1 MDNRFQLWITEGM
14 KKISVDLSDNQ
25 AEQFFQ
31 YYEMLVEWNQVM
43 NLTAITDM
51 KDVVFK
57 HFVDSVSLVKAINVS
72 RETSLIDVGTGAG
85 FPGIPLKI
93 MFPEWKVTLLDSL
106 NKRVRFLDEVIDK
119 VGLSGIY
126 TIHGRAEDV
135 GRDPKH
141 RENYDLCVS
150 RAVANLATLSEYC
163 MPFVKV
169 GGNFI
174 SYKSGTI
181 ADELRQAEKA
191 VRMLGGSMEDVASF
205 RIEEID
211 AERSLV
217 RIAKREKTSSKYPR
231 KAGVP
236 GREPLG
242 NEAMRRKVRGTS

>member
-1 MDNRFQLWITEGM
+1 M
-14 KKISVDLSDNQ
+14 KEISVDLSDKQ
-25 AEQFFQ
+25 TEQFFL
-31 YYEMLVEWNQVM
+31 YYEMLIEWNKVM

-57 HFVDSVSLVKAINVS
+57 HFVDSASLVKAVNVS

-93 MFPEWKVTLLDSL
+93 LFPEWNVTLLDSL
-106 NKRVRFLDEVIDK
+106 NKRVRFLNEVIEK
-119 VGLSGIY
+119 IGLRGID
-126 TIHGRAEDV
+126 TIHGRAEDI
-135 GRDPKH
+135 GRDPNY

-169 GGNFI
+169 EGSFI

-181 ADELRQAEKA
+181 QDELKQAERA
-191 VRMLGGSMEDVASF
+191 VCLLGGKIEKVIKF
-205 RIEEID
+205 RIREID

-217 RIAKREKTSSKYPR
+217 RIAKKEKTSVKYPR

-236 GREPLG
+236 GKEPLG
-242 NEAMRRKVRGTS
+242 V